1 MKRTLLA
8 LIVITS
14 ITINAQT
21 TFTLNQTVSLAGTAD
36 PYAIATGDLDGDGDD
51 DILYASSGNGSFSWL
66 ENDDTGNFGSP
77 IAIGAGGYYYPN
89 SVAIADIDGINGND
103 IIVSASDKV
112 LWFANDGSGNF
123 GTENLVA
130 SFPSFGASFVVV
142 KDIDGNGTLDI
153 AVSDYYS
160 HELVWISNSGAD
172 PHFNGTK
179 NTIASSFTNVA
190 AFDIADIDGDTD
202 VDAVVSNAIGVNP
215 GGNDSKIEVYYN
227 DGSGAFTVDTNPVAN
242 NTKDYMWSVF
252 IADVDN
258 DSDMDILSSDLYGNA
273 SWYNR
278 TQVSPGTATY
288 SETILTTTI
297 ANPATISFQDLDN
310 DALKDIV
317 LSTGASG
324 AGNDLVWFKNNGAG
338 SFASEDVIS
347 IVQNQPFTIAFG
359 DFDNDADLDIASA
372 AYFDDNINIFDNQLI
387 NLSVNDI
394 TFKKFNI
401 FPNPTKNILNFKV
414 PFAESFKVS
423 VYDILGKKVLS
434 STLQNSNTLDVSK
447 LNNGIYILK
456 FDDYNT
462 NLKFVKQ

>member
-1 MKRTLLA
+1 
-8 LIVITS
+8 
-14 ITINAQT
+14 
-21 TFTLNQTVSLAGTAD
+21 
-36 PYAIATGDLDGDGDD
+36 
-51 DILYASSGNGSFSWL
+51 
-66 ENDDTGNFGSP
+66 
-77 IAIGAGGYYYPN
+77 
-89 SVAIADIDGINGND
+89 
-103 IIVSASDKV
+103 
-112 LWFANDGSGNF
+112 
-123 GTENLVA
+123 
-130 SFPSFGASFVVV
+130 
-142 KDIDGNGTLDI
+142 
-153 AVSDYYS
+153 
-160 HELVWISNSGAD
+160 
-172 PHFNGTK
+172 
-179 NTIASSFTNVA
+179 
-190 AFDIADIDGDTD
+190 
-202 VDAVVSNAIGVNP
+202 
-215 GGNDSKIEVYYN
+215 
-227 DGSGAFTVDTNPVAN
+227 
-242 NTKDYMWSVF
+242 
-252 IADVDN
+252 
-258 DSDMDILSSDLYGNA
+258 MDILSSDLYGNA